1 MWDGCELALGQLAL
15 LAKRCIRSHA
25 LLGIP
30 ARSGCI
36 AWRCKPVLQQR
47 RKQMTSSQ
55 RASAA
60 FANQPVAEDADT
72 PAQPQDYV
80 FVDNLRLVWQLLPAN
95 IFRFAA
101 QHARCSTVCI
111 CLLPGT

>member
-1 MWDGCELALGQLAL
+1 M
-15 LAKRCIRSHA
+15 RSHA

-36 AWRCKPVLQQR
+36 AWRCKPVLQQQR

-60 FANQPVAEDADT
+60 FAKQPVAEDADT
-72 PAQPQDYV
+72 PAQPHDYV
-80 FVDNLRLVWQLLPAN
+80 FVDNLRLVGSPAQLLPAN
-95 IFRFAA
+95 K
-101 QHARCSTVCI
+101 HA
-111 CLLPGT
+111 